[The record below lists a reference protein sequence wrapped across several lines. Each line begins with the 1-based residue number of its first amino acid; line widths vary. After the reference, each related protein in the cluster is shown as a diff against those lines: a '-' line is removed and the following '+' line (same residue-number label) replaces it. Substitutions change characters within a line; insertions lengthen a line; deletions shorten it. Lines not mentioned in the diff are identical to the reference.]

1 MKVKILVVSLSAA
14 VWLRFLQSANC
25 QVPPGMQCNTSAG
38 SAPSVASQGA
48 AVLVA
53 DLILS
58 CTGGT
63 PTPPGQ
69 TVPQLNVQIS
79 LNVNISSRILNNPL
93 TEALL
98 LLDEPDS
105 KTQFACAQ
113 PNCANVAGAPVGP
126 ALDQNKNVFQ
136 GQLSASN
143 SIVWPLVPIDPP
155 GLSGVRVIRITNI
168 RGNAPA
174 VAVAGAPL
182 VILTEREI
190 HQQRDEHQRAWR
202 ACHRHHL
209 VIAGCD
215 CRDSV
220 CIEHC
225 GFRRR
230 RTVYVG
236 GAPPGWASAER
247 HDWR

>member
-14 VWLRFLQSANC
+14 VWLWFLQSANC

-79 LNVNISSRILNNPL
+79 LNVNVSSRILNNPL

-105 KTQFACAQ
+105 KTQLACAQ

-182 VILTEREI
+182 VTLTELVSISGRNPPVVMNP
-190 HQQRDEHQRAWR
+190 QQTVAFLQPGLAFSVRRA
-202 ACHRHHL
+202 ADNA
-209 VIAGCD
+209 AGIPAPF
-215 CRDSV
+215 S
-220 CIEHC
+220 
-225 GFRRR
+225 
-230 RTVYVG
+230 
-236 GAPPGWASAER
+236 GATNSNFPMSQAPDPVST
-247 HDWR
+247 